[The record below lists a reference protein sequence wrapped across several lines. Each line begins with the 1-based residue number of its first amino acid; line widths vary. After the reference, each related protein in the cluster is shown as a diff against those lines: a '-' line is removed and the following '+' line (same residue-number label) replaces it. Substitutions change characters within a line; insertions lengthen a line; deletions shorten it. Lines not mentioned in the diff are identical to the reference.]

1 MVCYRYM
8 KLSRNQMQSNPVM
21 ILRCLALITGVLVFS
36 PLMADSWNISIEE
49 WSRPRSGES
58 LVQMQ
63 GLVKAVTAL
72 NADPFS
78 KLQLRYPGGEEGALW
93 TSELRDWLVSLGIP
107 SSRIELYPGQ
117 SSNENITLILKTEKE
132 SKE

>member
-1 MVCYRYM
+1 M
-8 KLSRNQMQSNPVM
+8 KLSRYQMQSNPVM

>member
-1 MVCYRYM
+1 MNVF
-8 KLSRNQMQSNPVM
+8 SHQMQSSRVM
-21 ILRCLALITGVLVFS
+21 ILRCLVLITGLLVFT

-58 LVQMQ
+58 LVQMP
-63 GLVKAVTAL
+63 GLVKAVKAL
-72 NADPFS
+72 NADPLS

-117 SSNENITLILKTEKE
+117 SSNENITLTLKTEKE